1 MRLTPHEKRNRKRF
15 LWKLVASRIFV
26 VQRKNLHKQNGNEK
40 TVLKVLSFL
49 KLDHYS
55 PSDRDV
61 KEAYGDLCEMCKT
74 SRLVSKFLSSVI
86 FVYNLLTHHGD

>member
-1 MRLTPHEKRNRKRF
+1 MAGKPTER
-15 LWKLVASRIFV
+15 ASCFFDE
-26 VQRKNLHKQNGNEK
+26 GNIGEAP
-40 TVLKVLSFL
+40 VWG
-49 KLDHYS
+49 HYS

>member
-1 MRLTPHEKRNRKRF
+1 LTLALKC
-15 LWKLVASRIFV
+15 
-26 VQRKNLHKQNGNEK
+26 RKNGKNRTKNKK
-40 TVLKVLSFL
+40 TTPKMPFWTFL
-49 KLDHYS
+49 MAKTGGRKNHYS